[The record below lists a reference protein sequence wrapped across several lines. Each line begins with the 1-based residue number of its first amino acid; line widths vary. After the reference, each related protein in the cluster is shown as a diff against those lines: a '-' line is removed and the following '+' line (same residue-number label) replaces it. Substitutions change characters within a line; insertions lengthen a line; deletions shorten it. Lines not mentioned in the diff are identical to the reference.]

1 MSNWAKYIA
10 YLKDWA
16 EAHKDERYEGMS
28 PAGYDEWQDN
38 EGAITYTWKD
48 IVRVNGKCYA
58 EEFEISG
65 LMDGDDAYQIDDF
78 LEAVADKYGVDVD
91 DIETYMMDDIH
102 FDPSELPWGAAECGC
117 YIDGEA
123 EWL

>member
-10 YLKDWA
+10 YIKDWA
-16 EAHKDERYEGMS
+16 EVHKGEKYEGMS
-28 PAGYDEWQDN
+28 PVGYDEWCDG
-38 EGAITYTWKD
+38 EGAIMYTWKD
-48 IVRVNGKCYA
+48 VVLVHGEYYA

-65 LMDGDDAYQIDDF
+65 LMDGDDVYQIDDF

-91 DIETYMMDDIH
+91 DIQTYMMDDIY